1 MSKTRELPDCRSY
14 DDFRRAAKDGG
25 LCKKRTCGG
34 HEVWGN
40 GRGSFP
46 LPTHGEPSPA
56 LRHKIVKE
64 ILALIAVLVVLAT
77 WFVAP

>member
-1 MSKTRELPDCRSY
+1 MSKTRELTDCRTY
-14 DDFRRAAKDGG
+14 DDFRRAASDKG
-25 LCKKRTCGG
+25 LNHKRTCGG

-40 GRGSFP
+40 QRGSFP

-77 WFVAP
+77 WIAAL